1 MKLSR
6 ALSDLVYTKSVG
18 MPDFEAQ
25 GEKHRKYMWKSLYIC
40 TQNTSCE
47 IQYYKV
53 DENGILYLGSRVK
66 LHWALNQ
73 SRNPLEMFILLKD

>member
-18 MPDFEAQ
+18 IPDFEAQ
-25 GEKHRKYMWKSLYIC
+25 GEKNRKYMWKSLNIF
-40 TQNTSCE
+40 TQNTTCE

-53 DENGILYLGSRVK
+53 DEKCILYLGSRVK

-73 SRNPLEMFILLKD
+73 SRNPLEILILLKN